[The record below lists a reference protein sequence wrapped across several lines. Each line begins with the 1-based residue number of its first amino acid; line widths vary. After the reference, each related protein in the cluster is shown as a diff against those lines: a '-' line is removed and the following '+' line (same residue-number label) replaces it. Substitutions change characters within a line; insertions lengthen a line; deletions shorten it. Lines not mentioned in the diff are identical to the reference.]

1 MAPETQ
7 TGALNRPREV
17 GRGGRWVFQKG
28 GIKKKKKKEE
38 ILFPK
43 FSIFLSNMES
53 RSQKEKSVGHRHI
66 VLPLNYWMW

>member
-28 GIKKKKKKEE
+28 GIKKKKKK
-38 ILFPK
+38 K
-43 FSIFLSNMES
+43 KSSFLSFPS
-53 RSQKEKSVGHRHI
+53 SSPTWKASQKEKSVGHRHI

>member
-1 MAPETQ
+1 MDLE
-7 TGALNRPREV
+7 
-17 GRGGRWVFQKG
+17 RWVGEGDGCFKREG
-28 GIKKKKKKEE
+28 LKKKKEEE